1 MDSVQA
7 FNTEK
12 AKADKVISQ
21 VFQTFTL
28 DESEKTKEEL
38 EKEAHAALTKIL
50 GDCKKKEDVK
60 AVLDNMSKFIEAND
74 SAVQKKAKED
84 KKNGSMLLK
93 TWNALKKVLKF
104 LLSSTL
110 EFVWNQIKGVV
121 KTVTA
126 MIVIVGMLW
135 CWNPTLVKNIYD
147 FLVKTAQTVEQAKEN
162 GEAGAQTAAKKALP
176 IAKKAQSVADKV
188 TGRKS
193 VSKEETSKE
202 KANQIEKDGN
212 KGSSASASK
221 TLSFAKKI
229 QSKFKK

>member
-7 FNTEK
+7 FKTEK
-12 AKADKVISQ
+12 AKASKVISQ
-21 VFQTFTL
+21 VFQAFAL

-38 EKEAHAALTKIL
+38 EKEAHMALAKIL

-74 SAVQKKAKED
+74 GAVQKKAKED
-84 KKNGSMLLK
+84 KKNGAMLLK

-110 EFVWNQIKGVV
+110 GFVWSQIKGVV
-121 KTVTA
+121 KTVTG

-135 CWNPTLVKNIYD
+135 CWNPALVKNIYD
-147 FLVKTAQTVEQAKEN
+147 FLVKMAQTVEQTKKD

-176 IAKKAQSVADKV
+176 IAKKAQAIADKV

-193 VSKEETSKE
+193 
-202 KANQIEKDGN
+202 AD
-212 KGSSASASK
+212 
-221 TLSFAKKI
+221 
-229 QSKFKK
+229 

>member
-1 MDSVQA
+1 MDSTQA
-7 FNTEK
+7 FKAEK

-38 EKEAHAALTKIL
+38 EKEAHAALSKIL

-60 AVLDNMSKFIEAND
+60 AVLHNMSKFIEAND
-74 SAVQKKAKED
+74 SVVQKKAKED
-84 KKNGSMLLK
+84 KKNSSMLLK

-135 CWNPTLVKNIYD
+135 CWNPALVEKIYG
-147 FLVKTAQTVEQAKEN
+147 FLVKTAQTVQQAN
-162 GEAGAQTAAKKALP
+162 GDGEAGAQTAAKKALP
-176 IAKKAQSVADKV
+176 IAKKAQAVADKV
-188 TGRKS
+188 TGRES
-193 VSKEETSKE
+193 GKEIKDKT
-202 KANQIEKDGN
+202 NQIEKDGK
-212 KGSSASASK
+212 KGSSTSASK